1 MEEKED
7 DSIKTIFGQDL
18 VVPPT
23 QQELIHVIRN
33 TGTYCIEVPAGKIM
47 KHFWHLEFPIISR
60 AIKKSVCN
68 LCAVNIIAKI
78 LL

>member
-33 TGTYCIEVPAGKIM
+33 TGTYCI
-47 KHFWHLEFPIISR
+47 
-60 AIKKSVCN
+60 
-68 LCAVNIIAKI
+68 
-78 LL
+78 